1 MAAGMGVTC
10 AGNAFS
16 SLCHARKRAA
26 ALAWSGP
33 SHPEVAM
40 KSDWLPEAVLAVAFA
55 VALFSQS
62 ARLFP

>member
-1 MAAGMGVTC
+1 
-10 AGNAFS
+10 
-16 SLCHARKRAA
+16 
-26 ALAWSGP
+26 
-33 SHPEVAM
+33 M